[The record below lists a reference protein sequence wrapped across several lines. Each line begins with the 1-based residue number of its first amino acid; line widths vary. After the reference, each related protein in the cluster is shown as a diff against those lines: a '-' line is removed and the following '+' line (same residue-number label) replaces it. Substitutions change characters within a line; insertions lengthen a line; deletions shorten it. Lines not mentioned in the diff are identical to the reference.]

1 VRCLRCHLRIFSR
14 RPLGNITPQVT
25 QTIEPSGIFNSK
37 MPMYRTYTAFVFL
50 ITARGFSS
58 ERWCWN
64 YYFIFCSAAPLF
76 EGEYD
81 VRRCDD
87 AREEMKTVDCPANR
101 SDQPHGFWEL
111 IGSKTKMTP
120 YLLYQQ
126 VSDDAGPKNNNYLT
140 MSSRFQ
146 DSNQAIKLQC
156 QAHIQYSLR
165 VICIRVH
172 VGIFRET
179 LCPCRR
185 ESYMTHSTRPRLGH
199 GLRNGRVGKDKYETD
214 ADHDA

>member
-1 VRCLRCHLRIFSR
+1 VPSAQLAKFVLTLNICRFALLLRAGYFSRQQVRCLRCHLRIFSR

-120 YLLYQQ
+120 YHCSTSRCQMML
-126 VSDDAGPKNNNYLT
+126 GPRT
-140 MSSRFQ
+140 T
-146 DSNQAIKLQC
+146 I
-156 QAHIQYSLR
+156 I
-165 VICIRVH
+165 
-172 VGIFRET
+172 
-179 LCPCRR
+179 
-185 ESYMTHSTRPRLGH
+185 
-199 GLRNGRVGKDKYETD
+199 
-214 ADHDA
+214 